1 MTFICP
7 SLDPS
12 DIEGGDILDIFVT
25 NEVSN
30 MDTFMFMSRVF
41 VLFNCLS
48 MKILKRSL
56 WKLPTSDA
64 AFA

>member
-1 MTFICP
+1 MTFICL

-41 VLFNCLS
+41 VLCNCLS

>member
-1 MTFICP
+1 MTFICL